1 MTKLAQLMARLG
13 YQFKKEELLKSALT
27 HRSAGSGNNERL
39 EFLGDAILG
48 FIITSELYQRHP
60 NAPEGDLSRLR
71 AFLVNGEIL
80 ASMATDLGV
89 SEGLC
94 LGLGEKKSGGKKRRS
109 ILADALEAIVGA
121 IFIDGGMSVCRQC
134 VLDWYG
140 ERVDDLAKLTPVKD
154 AKSRL
159 QEWLQ
164 GRRLPL
170 PNYKVA
176 ISGEA
181 HAQTFTVTCC
191 VEGLPYSTTG
201 VGESRRKAEQVAAER
216 FLEKLDE

>member
-1 MTKLAQLMARLG
+1 MTRLDQLMARLG
-13 YQFKKEELLKSALT
+13 HHFNQPKLLENALT
-27 HRSAGSGNNERL
+27 HRSVGSDNNERL

-60 NAPEGDLSRLR
+60 NAPEGDLSRMR
-71 AFLVNGEIL
+71 ASLVNGEIL

-89 SEGLC
+89 SEGLH
-94 LGLGEKKSGGKKRRS
+94 LGLGERKSGGKKRRS

-121 IFIDGGMSVCRQC
+121 IFMDGGMQACRRC

-140 ERVDDLAKLTPVKD
+140 ERVDDLSKLTPVKD
-154 AKSRL
+154 AKSQL

-164 GRRLPL
+164 ARKFPL
-170 PNYKVA
+170 PSYKVE

-181 HAQTFTVTCC
+181 HAQTFTVTCR
-191 VEGLPYSTTG
+191 VEGLPHATTG
-201 VGESRRKAEQVAAER
+201 VGKSRRKAEQAAAER
-216 FLEKLDE
+216 FLEKLNE